1 MCICVCVCLYE
12 YVSYV
17 YNYPKKPE
25 VGVGCFRTGVTG
37 DCELPDM
44 GALEI
49 G

>member
-1 MCICVCVCLYE
+1 MCVCLYE
-12 YVSYV
+12 YVPYV
-17 YNYPKKPE
+17 YRYPKKTE
-25 VGVGCFRTGVTG
+25 VGVGSPGTGVTG